1 MRELT
6 LKMIIKALF
15 SRIVFL
21 IAIPLAAIV
30 VTAFVNWFMIDP
42 VYTAKTTM
50 YVLNRQNEN
59 QVNISDLNTGAMLIA
74 DYKELATSNRVMG
87 AVMNETGLDV
97 RRSFDVNVA
106 SASNTRLVE
115 ISVTGKNAEESAKV
129 ANSIATNLSDAILD
143 VMRVENISVVDP
155 ATAPLSPSAPNKTRN
170 VAIAGFLAFAL
181 TVMVILLIEMLDT
194 TIKTDEDV
202 QEILKLPVLAK
213 IPKQES
219 RRNA

>member
-21 IAIPLAAIV
+21 IAIPLVAIV

-129 ANSIATNLSDAILD
+129 ANSIAANLSDAILD

>member
-21 IAIPLAAIV
+21 IAIPLVAIV

-97 RRSFDVNVA
+97 RRSFNVNVA

-143 VMRVENISVVDP
+143 VKRVENKSVVAA